1 MSEIILNKVTNSVLV
16 NFDLESYIPKGSRT
30 FIDISQWL
38 EQGFLLREKPFREAL
53 ITHDWKKYSR
63 HHIALGCSTGAV
75 LPAWASL
82 LVTSYLQPVA
92 KIIVLGDLMI
102 DQYLWGSCDRISP
115 EAPVQVVKIKD
126 ESMTL
131 GGAGN
136 VISNLNA
143 LGSIVDV
150 ISIIGNCEISKELKD
165 MYKNFL
171 KSQMSY
177 Q

>member
-1 MSEIILNKVTNSVLV
+1 MSETILNKVANSVLV

-63 HHIALGCSTGAV
+63 HHIAIGCSTGAV

-92 KIIVLGDLMI
+92 KIIVLGSLVELERQIFRKMITELDLTPFEGKPIMI
-102 DQYLWGSCDRISP
+102 KGCSDATIPQDAYILLVQRLQSVAKSLFYGEACSSVPLWK
-115 EAPVQVVKIKD
+115 VKK
-126 ESMTL
+126 
-131 GGAGN
+131 
-136 VISNLNA
+136 
-143 LGSIVDV
+143 
-150 ISIIGNCEISKELKD
+150 
-165 MYKNFL
+165 
-171 KSQMSY
+171 
-177 Q
+177 

>member
-92 KIIVLGDLMI
+92 KIIVLGSLVELERQIFRKMITELDLTPFEGKPIMI
-102 DQYLWGSCDRISP
+102 KGCSDATIPQDAYILLVQRLQSVAKSLFYGEACSSVPLWK
-115 EAPVQVVKIKD
+115 VKK
-126 ESMTL
+126 
-131 GGAGN
+131 
-136 VISNLNA
+136 
-143 LGSIVDV
+143 
-150 ISIIGNCEISKELKD
+150 
-165 MYKNFL
+165 
-171 KSQMSY
+171 
-177 Q
+177 

>member
-1 MSEIILNKVTNSVLV
+1 MSETILNKVANSVLV

-92 KIIVLGDLMI
+92 KIIVLGSLVELERQIFRKMITELDLTPFEGKPIMI
-102 DQYLWGSCDRISP
+102 KGCSDATIPQDAYILLVQRLQSVAKSLFYGEACSSVPLWK
-115 EAPVQVVKIKD
+115 AKK
-126 ESMTL
+126 
-131 GGAGN
+131 
-136 VISNLNA
+136 
-143 LGSIVDV
+143 
-150 ISIIGNCEISKELKD
+150 
-165 MYKNFL
+165 
-171 KSQMSY
+171 
-177 Q
+177 

>member
-1 MSEIILNKVTNSVLV
+1 MSETILNKVANSVLV
-16 NFDLESYIPKGSRT
+16 NFDLESYIPIGSRT

-92 KIIVLGDLMI
+92 KIIVLGSLVELERQIFRKMITELDLTPFEGKPIMI
-102 DQYLWGSCDRISP
+102 KGCSDATIPQDAYILLVQRLQSVAKSLFYGEACSSVPLWK
-115 EAPVQVVKIKD
+115 VKK
-126 ESMTL
+126 
-131 GGAGN
+131 
-136 VISNLNA
+136 
-143 LGSIVDV
+143 
-150 ISIIGNCEISKELKD
+150 
-165 MYKNFL
+165 
-171 KSQMSY
+171 
-177 Q
+177 

>member
-1 MSEIILNKVTNSVLV
+1 MSETILNKVANSVLV

-92 KIIVLGDLMI
+92 KIIVLGSLVELERQIFRKMITELDLTPFEGKPIMI
-102 DQYLWGSCDRISP
+102 RGCSDATIPQDAYILLVQRLQSVAKSLFYGEACSSVPLWK
-115 EAPVQVVKIKD
+115 VKK
-126 ESMTL
+126 
-131 GGAGN
+131 
-136 VISNLNA
+136 
-143 LGSIVDV
+143 
-150 ISIIGNCEISKELKD
+150 
-165 MYKNFL
+165 
-171 KSQMSY
+171 
-177 Q
+177 

>member
-1 MSEIILNKVTNSVLV
+1 MSETILNKVANSVLV

-63 HHIALGCSTGAV
+63 HHIALGCSTGAI

-92 KIIVLGDLMI
+92 KIIVLGSLVELERQIFREMITELDLTPFEGKPIMI
-102 DQYLWGSCDRISP
+102 KGCSDATIPKDAYILLVQRLQSVAKSLFYGEACSSVPLWK
-115 EAPVQVVKIKD
+115 AKK
-126 ESMTL
+126 
-131 GGAGN
+131 
-136 VISNLNA
+136 
-143 LGSIVDV
+143 
-150 ISIIGNCEISKELKD
+150 
-165 MYKNFL
+165 
-171 KSQMSY
+171 
-177 Q
+177 

>member
-1 MSEIILNKVTNSVLV
+1 MSETILNKVANSVLV

-63 HHIALGCSTGAV
+63 HHIALGCSTGAI

-92 KIIVLGDLMI
+92 KTIVLGSLVELERQIFREMITELDLTPFEGKPIMI
-102 DQYLWGSCDRISP
+102 KGCSDATIPQDAYILLVQRLQSVAKSLFYGEACSSVPLWK
-115 EAPVQVVKIKD
+115 VKK
-126 ESMTL
+126 
-131 GGAGN
+131 
-136 VISNLNA
+136 
-143 LGSIVDV
+143 
-150 ISIIGNCEISKELKD
+150 
-165 MYKNFL
+165 
-171 KSQMSY
+171 
-177 Q
+177 

>member
-1 MSEIILNKVTNSVLV
+1 MSEIILNKVANSVLV

-63 HHIALGCSTGAV
+63 HHIALGCSTGAI

-92 KIIVLGDLMI
+92 KIIVLGSLVELERQIFREMITELDLTPFEGKPIMI
-102 DQYLWGSCDRISP
+102 KGCSEATIPQDAYILLVQRLQSVAKSLFYGEACSSVPLWK
-115 EAPVQVVKIKD
+115 VKK
-126 ESMTL
+126 
-131 GGAGN
+131 
-136 VISNLNA
+136 
-143 LGSIVDV
+143 
-150 ISIIGNCEISKELKD
+150 
-165 MYKNFL
+165 
-171 KSQMSY
+171 
-177 Q
+177 

>member
-1 MSEIILNKVTNSVLV
+1 MSETIPNKVANSVLV
-16 NFDLESYIPKGSRT
+16 NFDLEAYIPNGSRT

-92 KIIVLGDLMI
+92 KIIVLGSLVELERQIFRKMITELDLTPFEGKPIMI
-102 DQYLWGSCDRISP
+102 KGCSDATIPQDAYILLVQRLQSVAKSLFYGEACSSVPLWK
-115 EAPVQVVKIKD
+115 VKK
-126 ESMTL
+126 
-131 GGAGN
+131 
-136 VISNLNA
+136 
-143 LGSIVDV
+143 
-150 ISIIGNCEISKELKD
+150 
-165 MYKNFL
+165 
-171 KSQMSY
+171 
-177 Q
+177 

>member
-1 MSEIILNKVTNSVLV
+1 MSETIFNKVANSVLV

-92 KIIVLGDLMI
+92 KIIVLGSLVELERQIFRKMITELDLTPFEGKPIMI
-102 DQYLWGSCDRISP
+102 KGCSDATIPQDAYILLVQRLQSVAKSLFYGEACSSVPLWK
-115 EAPVQVVKIKD
+115 VKK
-126 ESMTL
+126 
-131 GGAGN
+131 
-136 VISNLNA
+136 
-143 LGSIVDV
+143 
-150 ISIIGNCEISKELKD
+150 
-165 MYKNFL
+165 
-171 KSQMSY
+171 
-177 Q
+177 

>member
-1 MSEIILNKVTNSVLV
+1 MSETILNKVANSVLV

-63 HHIALGCSTGAV
+63 HHIALGCSTGAI

-92 KIIVLGDLMI
+92 KIIVLGSLVELERQIFREMITELDLTPFEGKPIMI
-102 DQYLWGSCDRISP
+102 KGCSEATIPQDAYILLVQRLQSVAKSLFYGEACSSVPLWK
-115 EAPVQVVKIKD
+115 VKK
-126 ESMTL
+126 
-131 GGAGN
+131 
-136 VISNLNA
+136 
-143 LGSIVDV
+143 
-150 ISIIGNCEISKELKD
+150 
-165 MYKNFL
+165 
-171 KSQMSY
+171 
-177 Q
+177 

>member
-1 MSEIILNKVTNSVLV
+1 MSETILNKVANSVLV

-63 HHIALGCSTGAV
+63 HHIALGCSTGAI

-92 KIIVLGDLMI
+92 KIIVLGSLVELERQIFREMITELDLTPFEGKPIMI
-102 DQYLWGSCDRISP
+102 KGCSDATIPQDAYILLVQRLQSVAKSLFYGEACSSVPLWK
-115 EAPVQVVKIKD
+115 VKK
-126 ESMTL
+126 
-131 GGAGN
+131 
-136 VISNLNA
+136 
-143 LGSIVDV
+143 
-150 ISIIGNCEISKELKD
+150 
-165 MYKNFL
+165 
-171 KSQMSY
+171 
-177 Q
+177 

>member
-1 MSEIILNKVTNSVLV
+1 MSETILNKVANSVLV

-63 HHIALGCSTGAV
+63 HHIALGCSTGAI

-92 KIIVLGDLMI
+92 KIIVLGSLVELERQIFREMITELDLTPFEGKPIMI
-102 DQYLWGSCDRISP
+102 KGCSDATIPKDAYILLVQRLQSVAKSLFYGEACSSVPLWK
-115 EAPVQVVKIKD
+115 VKK
-126 ESMTL
+126 
-131 GGAGN
+131 
-136 VISNLNA
+136 
-143 LGSIVDV
+143 
-150 ISIIGNCEISKELKD
+150 
-165 MYKNFL
+165 
-171 KSQMSY
+171 
-177 Q
+177 

>member
-1 MSEIILNKVTNSVLV
+1 MSETILNKVANSVLV

-63 HHIALGCSTGAV
+63 HHIALGCSTGAI

-92 KIIVLGDLMI
+92 EIIVLGSLVELERQIFREMITELDLTPFEGKPIMI
-102 DQYLWGSCDRISP
+102 KGCSDATIPQDAYILLVQRLQSVAKSLFYGEACSSVPLWK
-115 EAPVQVVKIKD
+115 VKK
-126 ESMTL
+126 
-131 GGAGN
+131 
-136 VISNLNA
+136 
-143 LGSIVDV
+143 
-150 ISIIGNCEISKELKD
+150 
-165 MYKNFL
+165 
-171 KSQMSY
+171 
-177 Q
+177 

>member
-1 MSEIILNKVTNSVLV
+1 MSETILNKVANSVLV

-63 HHIALGCSTGAV
+63 HHIALGCSTGAI

-92 KIIVLGDLMI
+92 KIIVLGSLVELERQIFREMI
-102 DQYLWGSCDRISP
+102 
-115 EAPVQVVKIKD
+115 
-126 ESMTL
+126 
-131 GGAGN
+131 
-136 VISNLNA
+136 
-143 LGSIVDV
+143 
-150 ISIIGNCEISKELKD
+150 KELDLTPFEGKPIMIKGCSD
-165 MYKNFL
+165 ATIPQDAYIL
-171 KSQMSY
+171 LVQRLQSVAKSLFYGEACSSVPLWKVKK
-177 Q
+177 